1 MTRRGSH
8 SGDADGILI
17 RMKAL
22 LLENIHPGA
31 TLVFKT
37 AGFAV
42 EEIPNT
48 IRARFVYRPGKE

>member
-1 MTRRGSH
+1 
-8 SGDADGILI
+8 
-17 RMKAL
+17 MKAL

-31 TLVFKT
+31 ALVFKT